1 MVARV
6 SLRILR
12 IRRHLVDMGGD
23 SGINKPFDRI
33 LKAFADE
40 APELFLRL
48 LGLATAADIQ
58 PLRPES
64 APAVIMPDYV
74 ALVRSHAPAGDGRTF
89 IFHAEFLLHYR
100 SDAPSTMARY
110 GGSLAWQ
117 YQLPVDSVLALLR
130 PQGVPSTIPE
140 YGEYGFG
147 STRTVHPF
155 RVVRLWELDPTPVL
169 ETGNPKLLPWAL
181 MMKSTDQQVRE
192 IASVLAKERD
202 KEALGR
208 FLTVGVIRYDRSTL
222 MNLFGGRHSSLI
234 EAMLDGSPLVQEKC
248 EIARAEGRSEGEA
261 ALQRLLKRS
270 HPELASLPEIDRISN
285 LQALES
291 LAGMV
296 VDGAAPDAIRA
307 AIVAAARPKPN

>member
-1 MVARV
+1 
-6 SLRILR
+6 
-12 IRRHLVDMGGD
+12 MGGD

-40 APELFLRL
+40 APELFLHL

-74 ALVRSHAPAGDGRTF
+74 AIIRSHAPAGDSRTF
-89 IFHAEFLLHYR
+89 VFHAEFLLHYR

-130 PQGVPSTIPE
+130 PQGVPSRIPE

-169 ETGNPKLLPWAL
+169 ETGNPKLLSWAL
-181 MMKSTDQQVRE
+181 LMKSSDRQVRE
-192 IASVLAKERD
+192 IASVLARERD
-202 KEALGR
+202 EEALGR

-248 EIARAEGRSEGEA
+248 ETARAEEGRSF
-261 ALQRLLKRS
+261 LRRLLKRS
-270 HPELASLPEIDRISN
+270 HPELETVPEIDRISDR
-285 LQALES
+285 QALES
-291 LAGMV
+291 LGDMV
-296 VDGAAPDAIRA
+296 LDGADQDAIRA
-307 AIVAAARPKPN
+307 AIVAAAQPKPN

>member
-1 MVARV
+1 
-6 SLRILR
+6 
-12 IRRHLVDMGGD
+12 MGGD
-23 SGINKPFDRI
+23 TGINKPFDRI

-74 ALVRSHAPAGDGRTF
+74 ALVRNHSPAGDGRAF

-100 SDAPSTMARY
+100 SDAPGTMARY

-130 PQGVPSTIPE
+130 PQGVPATIPE

-181 MMKSTDQQVRE
+181 LMKSTDRQVRE
-192 IASVLAKERD
+192 IASVLARERD
-202 KEALGR
+202 EEALGR
-208 FLTVGVIRYDRSTL
+208 FLTVGNLRYDRNTL
-222 MNLFGGRHSSLI
+222 MNLFGGRHPSLI
-234 EAMLDGSPLVQEKC
+234 EAILDGMSLVQERC
-248 EIARAEGRSEGEA
+248 EVARSEGLTKGRTEGRAEGEVA
-261 ALQRLLKRS
+261 ALRRVLKRS
-270 HPELASLPEIDRISN
+270 HPELENLPEFDRVSS
-285 LQALES
+285 LEALES
-291 LAGMV
+291 LADMV
-296 VDGAAPDAIRA
+296 LDGEDLDAIRA
-307 AIVAAARPKPN
+307 AIMAAAQPKPN